1 MMALTVV
8 KCPDGNFC
16 CAVLGLGPY
25 IADYPEQVWLVGIV
39 SNWCAK

>member
-1 MMALTVV
+1 MMAPLMV

-16 CAVLGLGPY
+16 RAVFGLGPY
-25 IADYPEQVWLVGIV
+25 IADYPEQVWLAGIV